1 MKKVLAIVLSVL
13 LIVAIMPTTIADTF
27 SVSGVFKYTINN
39 EQVTIVGYTEEIS
52 GEITIPSE
60 IAGHTVVALG
70 DYAFYGCETI
80 TKVIVPSSVK
90 VIGESAFT
98 DSSAKEVVLN
108 EGLEEIH
115 AMAFGYSAI
124 TTITLPESL
133 KLLDYGA
140 FFSCTDLTY
149 VKLPSTL
156 TEIPSD
162 AFCFC
167 ESLTEIEIPETVTS
181 IGDFAFGATGITEI
195 DIPDD
200 VTYIGQYAFYSSALK
215 TVMLPKN
222 VTTVGIYAFKGNSN
236 LETIWYTGSADNK
249 AAMQIDEHNTELLN
263 ANWHLNTCEGDHSYT
278 NVCDASCNN
287 CDWTRTVEGHKYSN
301 ACDATCNNCGEERIP
316 SDHVY
321 DNTCDTTCNVCQEVR
336 PIEHTYSN
344 ACDTECNICGHVRE
358 VGDHVYDD
366 TCDTTCNECGNV
378 RPIEHTY
385 SNDCDTECNICGHIR
400 EVGDHVYDDTC
411 DTDCNECGN
420 VRPIEHT
427 YDDIYD
433 LECNVCSHERT
444 VSSIAVSLLP
454 SKITYYKGETLDTT
468 GLQITVTL
476 SDGATGV
483 VTGYTVSE
491 ITNNTGKQTVTVT
504 YLGATTTFEVEVV
517 DYLAGDINGDGEV
530 TSKDLTVLR
539 RYQAG
544 WDVTVIEPACDINKD
559 GEITSKDITHFAR
572 YLAGWSGI
580 SI

>member
-52 GEITIPSE
+52 GEVTIPSE

-98 DSSAKEVVLN
+98 DSSVKEVVLN

-115 AMAFGYSAI
+115 TMAFGYSAI

-236 LETIWYTGSADNK
+236 LETVWYTGSADNK

-301 ACDATCNNCGEERIP
+301 ACDATCNNCGEERTP

-344 ACDTECNICGHVRE
+344 A
-358 VGDHVYDD
+358 
-366 TCDTTCNECGNV
+366 
-378 RPIEHTY
+378 
-385 SNDCDTECNICGHIR
+385 CDTECNICGHIR

-433 LECNVCSHERT
+433 LECNICSHERT

-517 DYLAGDINGDGEV
+517 DYLAGDINGDGNV
-530 TSKDLTVLR
+530 NSKDLTVLR

-559 GEITSKDITHFAR
+559 GKITSKDITHFAR